1 MSVMDCSVL
10 KCFIRG
16 TQKCCLSQ
24 ALLKKGFFVRGGFL
38 ILSGL
43 SASSLKKNPP
53 LPIEMKRGFG
63 KGTFFK
69 MASMK
74 PGEVFQVSGVLKEM
88 FELKRFSHFPLLF
101 IEDVGSPA
109 AFLLFRGKDDHA
121 FD

>member
-1 MSVMDCSVL
+1 M
-10 KCFIRG
+10 
-16 TQKCCLSQ
+16 LSFTSTF
-24 ALLKKGFFVRGGFL
+24 KE
-38 ILSGL
+38 GL
-43 SASSLKKNPP
+43 FCAWRVFDSQRIICKLFKKNPP